1 MLDTV
6 LKKPNDPL
14 SLTARMNSWIE
25 RHVGSVPF
33 VQKFM
38 FIHHL
43 EIMSKA
49 GLSIINSL
57 QVLSSEIENKKL
69 KRIVGEIKAEV
80 ETGKQLSEV
89 LAKFPSVF
97 PHIYVNMIA
106 AGEISGKLDD
116 ALSQISEQMKK
127 SQRLNSKVR
136 GAMIYPAVIMTAMV
150 GISLFVVFYIMP
162 KILVMFTEMN
172 ASLPMATRVLIA
184 LTKFG
189 QNYWWAIIIAIIAA
203 IFGFMRAMK
212 VPKFKRAIHRG
223 MLSLPIFGIIIIK
236 VNLARFTLT
245 LSSLLSS
252 TIPIVDAVRISSEVL
267 NNVVYREQLEHATDG
282 LKQGQALSQILSAY
296 PKTFPAMVTE
306 MVMVG
311 EQTGRI
317 EKMLKELSEYY
328 NNEVEETMNNF
339 TAIIEPVIILLL
351 GVGVAGIA
359 VAVIM
364 PMYSL
369 AQSV

>member
-1 MLDTV
+1 MPEKESPQTLA
-6 LKKPNDPL
+6 
-14 SLTARMNSWIE
+14 ARANAWVE
-25 RHVGSVPF
+25 RHLGRVPF

-57 QVLSSEIENKKL
+57 QVLAAEIENKKL
-69 KRIVGEIKAEV
+69 KHIVGEIKAEV

-89 LAKFPSVF
+89 LAKYPNVF
-97 PHIYVNMIA
+97 PHIYVNMVA

-116 ALSQISEQMKK
+116 ALGQISDQMQK
-127 SQRLNSKVR
+127 SQRLNAKVR
-136 GAMIYPAVIMTAMV
+136 GAMIYPCVIMVAMV
-150 GISLFVVFYIMP
+150 GIALFVVFYIMP
-162 KILVMFTEMN
+162 KILVMFTEMD
-172 ASLPMATRVLIA
+172 AKLPLATRILIA
-184 LTKFG
+184 ITHFG
-189 QNYWWAIIIAIIAA
+189 QNYWWAIFIAIAAA
-203 IFGFMRAMK
+203 IFGYSRALRI
-212 VPKFKRAIHRG
+212 PKFKHTIHNLI
-223 MLSLPIFGIIIIK
+223 LSLPIFGIIVIK

-267 NNVVYREQLEHATDG
+267 NNVVYREQLAVATEG

-296 PKTFPAMVTE
+296 KKTFPPMVTE

-339 TAIIEPVIILLL
+339 TAIIEPVIILML
-351 GVGVAGIA
+351 GVGTAGIA
-359 VAVIM
+359 IAVIM